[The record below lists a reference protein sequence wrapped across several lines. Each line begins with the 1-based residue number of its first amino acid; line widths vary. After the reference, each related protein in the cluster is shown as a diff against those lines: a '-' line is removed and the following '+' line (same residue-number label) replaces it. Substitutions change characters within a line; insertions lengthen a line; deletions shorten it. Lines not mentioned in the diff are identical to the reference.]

1 MNCQLIHKYA
11 IAALAALM
19 LPLMALAEIPAGY
32 YQGLDGKAAGALKT
46 AVQKAITPHTQLS
59 YNSLW
64 SEWRYTDVRPAPD
77 NNQWW
82 DMYSNNVYYVANGS
96 RGMNREHSFP
106 KSWWGGTQNS
116 AYTDMN
122 HLYPSDAD
130 ANSAKNYYPLGEVSQ
145 ATFDNGCT
153 KVGYPKTGQGGN
165 AGLVFEPDDQYKGDF
180 ARTYFYMVTMYQD
193 YKWKYTFMVNQDL
206 YPTLKPWA
214 IELLLKWHRADPVS
228 DKEINRNE
236 GVYLRQGNRNP
247 FIDHPELAEYIWGN
261 HANETYYVSD
271 TPITGDAVLVTP
283 VQGTSF
289 EFGEVAVGSS
299 QTVYVT
305 IKGQNIVG
313 PLSVRS
319 FGANAS
325 CFKIST
331 NSLVAS
337 QVNSDDGVQ
346 LPIVY
351 TPSSIGDHK
360 SQIVIYDGGLSG
372 SFTADLHGVGCEVPT
387 MVAPVATDASDITD
401 TSFTANWLAPE
412 GITVDYYTL
421 TLTTYNPGG
430 ENRTDEYTTE
440 STYYA
445 FSEMDASCTYSYSVT
460 AHRLGYSS
468 EPSNVITV
476 GSASVANIDVEK
488 GMEIHPIDGGVLISC
503 VDVHTGCRI
512 FNAMGQMVRM
522 IPRLEQFNEIML
534 PRGVYFVVTDS
545 MKKARRIVVSH

>member
-1 MNCQLIHKYA
+1 
-11 IAALAALM
+11 M
-19 LPLMALAEIPAGY
+19 L
-32 YQGLDGKAAGALKT
+32 
-46 AVQKAITPHTQLS
+46 
-59 YNSLW
+59 
-64 SEWRYTDVRPAPD
+64 
-77 NNQWW
+77 
-82 DMYSNNVYYVANGS
+82 NGS
-96 RGMNREHSFP
+96 
-106 KSWWGGTQNS
+106 
-116 AYTDMN
+116 AY
-122 HLYPSDAD
+122 PAFSGW
-130 ANSAKNYYPLGEVSQ
+130 AKE
-145 ATFDNGCT
+145 
-153 KVGYPKTGQGGN
+153 
-165 AGLVFEPDDQYKGDF
+165 
-180 ARTYFYMVTMYQD
+180 M
-193 YKWKYTFMVNQDL
+193 
-206 YPTLKPWA
+206 
-214 IELLLKWHRADPVS
+214 LLKWHRADPVS

-412 GITVDYYTL
+412 GITVDYYTV

-460 AHRLGYSS
+460 AHRILFRTVKRNHRWLGICGKHRCGKRHGDSS
-468 EPSNVITV
+468 NRWRSAYFVRRRPHRLPNFQRHGTD
-476 GSASVANIDVEK
+476 GPHDSASGAVQRNNAATRRVFRGYRLHEEGAPNRGK
-488 GMEIHPIDGGVLISC
+488 PLILLQN
-503 VDVHTGCRI
+503 D
-512 FNAMGQMVRM
+512 
-522 IPRLEQFNEIML
+522 
-534 PRGVYFVVTDS
+534 
-545 MKKARRIVVSH
+545 